1 MMYVRRMKLLIAAI
15 ILDVSLCGGCNFT
28 RNGRTVQ
35 YARARKVSDSF
46 MADLVANKVEDA
58 VSLMESEFV
67 QPLERTQAEARVRK
81 LFDYCGRPLDSEFKH
96 DETGFKVYLDGHK
109 NPMRKFYYA
118 ATTNRYPKGT
128 CFFSVSVVPDHDEFR
143 VTEFGPLKLLS
154 GELPAWL
161 K

>member
-1 MMYVRRMKLLIAAI
+1 MVRAMKLLIAAI
-15 ILDVSLCGGCNFT
+15 IIAVSVCMSCNLVP
-28 RNGRTVQ
+28 NARTVD
-35 YARARKVSDSF
+35 YAGARKVSDSF
-46 MADLVANKVEDA
+46 MADLVTNKIEDA
-58 VSLMESEFV
+58 ISLMESEFV
-67 QPLERTQAEARVRK
+67 QPLGRTQAEAQVRK

-118 ATTNRYPKGT
+118 ATTDQYPKGT
-128 CFFSVSVVPDHDEFR
+128 CFFSVSVVPDHAEFR